1 MQKNINK
8 TILILA
14 VLSVMIRIFLFNAM
28 GPEQHYQHDTPSYFA
43 PAQSLIEN
51 FTFVGSEGPQDIFR
65 TPGYPAFIAI
75 LQFLTGSVYSVI
87 MAQNLLGLLM
97 AYMAWRYFRQDN
109 ETAGN
114 IAFGL
119 VAFNFLLM
127 FFANTFLTEV
137 PASFLTLC
145 TFFLLLKGSKDKE
158 KALKYAVAA
167 AIMAGI
173 TAIVRPIAIYL
184 CLPSIIFIL
193 LCYPTW
199 KNKLVLSVV
208 FVAVFSIIPI
218 SWSAQNYQRTGQFAF
233 SSIEKNFFLS
243 YMATEVL
250 SAEEGRSH
258 LDMSIPAETYAKL
271 TAEAEKRFIEQNGP
285 DQKSLSEVKR
295 SLALETMANYPMTT
309 TICFLRNTV
318 LTFLGN
324 GTTLMAKLSG
334 LPTTVTA
341 GIGFIYTIPA
351 LILALTGLV
360 CAWRKD
366 PGFAVLAFLFTGYF
380 VGTTSLVGNFG
391 PRFRMPVEPVLCILI
406 SYSLCAI
413 FKKKHKNRLT

>member
-8 TILILA
+8 TLLILT
-14 VLSVMIRIFLFNAM
+14 VLSVAIRIILFYAM
-28 GPEQHYQHDTPSYFA
+28 GPEQHHQHDTPSYFA

-65 TPGYPAFIAI
+65 TPGYPVFIAI

-87 MAQNLLGLLM
+87 VAQNILGLLM
-97 AYMAWRYFRQDN
+97 AYMAWRYFRRDS
-109 ETAGN
+109 ETAGY

-145 TFFLLLKGSKDKE
+145 TFFLLLKGSRDE
-158 KALKYAVAA
+158 QTALKYAAAA

-173 TAIVRPIAIYL
+173 TSIVRPIAIYL
-184 CLPSIIFIL
+184 CLPAVIFIL
-193 LCYPTW
+193 LCYPDW
-199 KNKLVLSVV
+199 KKKVVISVV
-208 FVAVFSIIPI
+208 FIAVFSIIPL

-271 TAEAEKRFIEQNGP
+271 TAEAEKRFSEQSGP
-285 DQKSLSEVKR
+285 DKKTLREVKR
-295 SLALETMANYPMTT
+295 SLAFETMANYPMTT
-309 TICFLRNTV
+309 VICFLRNSV

-324 GTTLMAKLSG
+324 GTTLLAKLTG
-334 LPTTVTA
+334 LPNNITA

-351 LILALTGLV
+351 LLLALGGLV
-360 CAWRKD
+360 YSWCKD
-366 PGFAVLAFLFTGYF
+366 PQYAVLAFLFTGYF

-391 PRFRMPVEPVLCILI
+391 PRFRMPVEPILCILI
-406 SYSLCAI
+406 SYSICAI
-413 FKKKHKNRLT
+413 LEKLHKNKAV